1 MSMASERK
9 AEMQV
14 FHSGDVIVSDRIYN
28 LTLGATVLWGV
39 AMNVVLCA
47 FCGDFVASVNPFI
60 FLIAYFALAFGG
72 QVISYK
78 SKSPVVS
85 FIGYNMVVVPV
96 GLVVASVVSYYGGI
110 GAEEVG
116 LAFLFTAIITGC
128 MISLSIIYPNFFSRI
143 GGLLFAGLIGL
154 VLSGIV
160 MTFLGIDSY
169 IYSWI
174 GAVIFSLYIGYYYYV
189 AQRYIKTVD
198 NAVDSAISIYLD
210 ITNLFLHLLRILG
223 RKR

>member
-174 GAVIFSLYIGYYYYV
+174 GAVIFSLYIGYDYYA
-189 AQRYIKTVD
+189 AQRYVKTVD

>member
-47 FCGDFVASVNPFI
+47 FCGNFVASVNPFI
-60 FLIAYFALAFGG
+60 FLIA
-72 QVISYK
+72 
-78 SKSPVVS
+78 
-85 FIGYNMVVVPV
+85 YNMVVVPV

-174 GAVIFSLYIGYYYYV
+174 GAVIFSLYIGYDYYV

>member
-96 GLVVASVVSYYGGI
+96 GLVVASVVSYYG
-110 GAEEVG
+110 
-116 LAFLFTAIITGC
+116 C
-128 MISLSIIYPNFFSRI
+128 
-143 GGLLFAGLIGL
+143 LLYT
-154 VLSGIV
+154 SPSPR
-160 MTFLGIDSY
+160 D
-169 IYSWI
+169 
-174 GAVIFSLYIGYYYYV
+174 
-189 AQRYIKTVD
+189 
-198 NAVDSAISIYLD
+198 
-210 ITNLFLHLLRILG
+210 
-223 RKR
+223 

>member
-72 QVISYK
+72 
-78 SKSPVVS
+78 
-85 FIGYNMVVVPV
+85 
-96 GLVVASVVSYYGGI
+96 
-110 GAEEVG
+110 
-116 LAFLFTAIITGC
+116 
-128 MISLSIIYPNFFSRI
+128 SLSGRRNVEPI
-143 GGLLFAGLIGL
+143 
-154 VLSGIV
+154 
-160 MTFLGIDSY
+160 
-169 IYSWI
+169 
-174 GAVIFSLYIGYYYYV
+174 
-189 AQRYIKTVD
+189 
-198 NAVDSAISIYLD
+198 
-210 ITNLFLHLLRILG
+210 LRIST
-223 RKR
+223 RRRRS

>member
-39 AMNVVLCA
+39 AMNVVLCV

-174 GAVIFSLYIGYYYYV
+174 GAVIFGLYIGYDYYV

-223 RKR
+223 RKK

>member
-154 VLSGIV
+154 VLSRN
-160 MTFLGIDSY
+160 S
-169 IYSWI
+169 
-174 GAVIFSLYIGYYYYV
+174 
-189 AQRYIKTVD
+189 
-198 NAVDSAISIYLD
+198 ND
-210 ITNLFLHLLRILG
+210 IPWY
-223 RKR
+223 

>member
-174 GAVIFSLYIGYYYYV
+174 GAVIFSLYIGYDYYF

-223 RKR
+223 RKK

>member
-78 SKSPVVS
+78 SKSP
-85 FIGYNMVVVPV
+85 VVPV

-174 GAVIFSLYIGYYYYV
+174 GAVIFSLYIGYDYYV

>member
-9 AEMQV
+9 AEMKV
-14 FHSGDVIVSDRIYN
+14 FHSDDVIVSDRIYN

-39 AMNVVLCA
+39 AMNIILCI
-47 FCGDFVASVNPFI
+47 FCGDFVSRVNPYIFI
-60 FLIAYFALAFGG
+60 IAYITLALGG
-72 QVISYK
+72 QAISYK
-78 SKSPVVS
+78 SKNPVIS

-96 GLVVASVVSYYGGI
+96 GLVVASLVSYYGGV
-110 GAEEVG
+110 GAEEVE

-128 MISLSIIYPNFFSRI
+128 MISLSIIYPGFFSRI
-143 GGLLFAGLIGL
+143 GGLLFSGLIGL

-160 MTFLGIDSY
+160 MTIFGIDSY

-174 GAVIFSLYIGYYYYV
+174 GAIIFSLYIGYDYYV

-198 NAVDSAISIYLD
+198 NAVDSAISLYLD
-210 ITNLFLHLLRILG
+210 ITNLFLDLLRILG
-223 RKR
+223 RKK